1 MTSAVAAQPK
11 KNKFRKDH
19 KINWWLTAVVAVLS
33 LTILVPLYFTIVT
46 AADQH
51 VRGLCGGP

>member
-33 LTILVPLYFTIVT
+33 LTILVPL
-46 AADQH
+46 
-51 VRGLCGGP
+51 